1 MSAKLS
7 IGIVGGSGNL
17 PDLNP
22 AAHTIWIGAD
32 AGALALA
39 SAGIRMKFAV
49 GDFDSVSEEEL
60 ETIKQYADEVT
71 VFPPEKDETDF
82 ELAIRQAKEIKADE
96 IAVYGVTGGR
106 LDHELINIQ
115 MLYRLLD
122 SFSRSIIIDR
132 QNSVQMHRPGT
143 YHIEQDQNYRYIS
156 FLSFSEQVTGL
167 TLTGFKY
174 PLTDAGIQWG
184 GTLSISNELVAQT
197 GTYSFVTG
205 IVIMIKS
212 KDVQKLQ
219 R

>member
-39 SAGIRMKFAV
+39 SAGIRMNFAV

-60 ETIKQYADEVT
+60 EIIKQYADEVN
-71 VFPPEKDETDF
+71 VYPPEKDETDF

-96 IAVYGVTGGR
+96 VVVYGVTGGR

-122 SFSRSIIIDR
+122 SFSRAIIVDR

-143 YHIEQDQNYRYIS
+143 YPIEQDQNYRYIS

-184 GTLSISNELVAQT
+184 ETLSISNELVAQT

-205 IVIMIKS
+205 IVIIIKS